1 MNKKQIFYRLFKL
14 AYTNGW
20 EPQDNGINK
29 MLSNLESEVESFLI
43 FNGDG
48 TIYFKGEPIS
58 LIEALT
64 DFELDRQCSLYYL
77 IKNVNFDGF
86 YSYDKENKDSPLDYL
101 LNLKNPNKITFD
113 IIFSFKKTLFST
125 PKSQQLDLFLNAF
138 KHLLIK

>member
-29 MLSNLESEVESFLI
+29 MLSNLESEIESFLI
-43 FNGDG
+43 FNDNG
-48 TIYFKGEPIS
+48 TIDFKGEPIS

-64 DFELDRQCSLYYL
+64 NFELDRQCALYYL
-77 IKNVNFDGF
+77 VK
-86 YSYDKENKDSPLDYL
+86 KENIDMM
-101 LNLKNPNKITFD
+101 
-113 IIFSFKKTLFST
+113 FSFKKILIST

>member
-1 MNKKQIFYRLFKL
+1 MNKKQIFYHLFKL

-20 EPQDNGINK
+20 EPQDDGINK

-43 FNGDG
+43 FNENG
-48 TIYFKGEPIS
+48 TIDFKGKPIS

-86 YSYDKENKDSPLDYL
+86 YSYNLEYEDSQIMFP
-101 LNLKNPNKITFD
+101 LNLKNPIRIIFD
-113 IIFSFKKTLFST
+113 IMHSFKKTLIST
-125 PKSQQLDLFLNAF
+125 PKSKQLDLFLNAF